1 MKALYDD
8 DLEKFSVTLDTV
20 QQIDQVQNIKGT
32 NLFHDLANS
41 SHPTLSYFLKCV
53 NTLNVILLEEMLN
66 SKSSEKDN
74 LTPLQLA
81 IVYNKR
87 VKPM

>member
-20 QQIDQVQNIKGT
+20 QHVDQVQNVKGT

-53 NTLNVILLEEMLN
+53 NTLNSSLLEEILD
-66 SKSSEKDN
+66 SKSAEKDN

-81 IVYNKR
+81 IAYNKR
-87 VKPM
+87 VKVI